1 LAKEASI
8 KIEEKGGIWVDEYLK
23 TNVLDIFAVGDCAQ
37 TKDFITG
44 EDISVM
50 LASVATSEARIVAS
64 NLYQLKIIRENK
76 GTVGAFSTCIN
87 GLVFWNGWSNRNE
100 S

>member
-1 LAKEASI
+1 MGEKISADLVILSIGACPNIDLAKEAGI

-44 EDISVM
+44 ENTSVM

-64 NLYQLKIIRENK
+64 NLYQLKNY
-76 GTVGAFSTCIN
+76 
-87 GLVFWNGWSNRNE
+87 
-100 S
+100 